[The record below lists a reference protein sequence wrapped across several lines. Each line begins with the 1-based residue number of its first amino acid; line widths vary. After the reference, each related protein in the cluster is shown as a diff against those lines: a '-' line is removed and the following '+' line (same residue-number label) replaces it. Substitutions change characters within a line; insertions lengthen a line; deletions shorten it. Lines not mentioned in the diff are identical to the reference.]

1 MAPWSGALAND
12 PIADALSLV
21 AEERYPEA
29 REILE
34 PMLQQEPDSPEV
46 RLIHGVLQARQ
57 GNLAEA
63 VAIFEGP

>member
-1 MAPWSGALAND
+1 
-12 PIADALSLV
+12 
-21 AEERYPEA
+21 
-29 REILE
+29 
-34 PMLQQEPDSPEV
+34 MLQQEPDSPDV